1 MQCPHRHAQ
10 PDEPEN
16 LKGLVC
22 PRPIAEIV
30 QAVHAMEQG
39 STLRFLVDD
48 PLAIRAVPEELEEYG
63 DLDIEVRD
71 VAGHWEIVV
80 TRRGADELSA

>member
-1 MQCPHRHAQ
+1 MQCPHC
-10 PDEPEN
+10 PDEPED
-16 LKGLVC
+16 LKGMVC

-30 QAVHAMEQG
+30 QAVHAMEKG

-63 DLDIEVRD
+63 DLDVDVHEVE
-71 VAGHWEIVV
+71 GHWEIVV
-80 TRRGADELSA
+80 TRRGSDERSA